1 MNNSTIA
8 PPTDD
13 NIIPTSIRWVF
24 IILLVVYAWQAL
36 WMLYGLTTIWR
47 KTSYG
52 YLYVA
57 PGYMHPSVYWC
68 FCGTNL
74 SSVATILLVHFN
86 LGIFALASTVVAMVF
101 VYISLFMSLR
111 RVYIRA
117 PVLIR
122 ELRKS
127 GSLVGKTLCTKW
139 LGFLRHMAHL
149 CRVVPHGLCTDRSI

>member
-1 MNNSTIA
+1 MSNSTIA

-13 NIIPTSIRWVF
+13 YIIPTSIRWVF

-74 SSVATILLVHFN
+74 SSVTTILLVHFN

-117 PVLIR
+117 PI
-122 ELRKS
+122 
-127 GSLVGKTLCTKW
+127 SLLNTIAT
-139 LGFLRHMAHL
+139 
-149 CRVVPHGLCTDRSI
+149 